1 MDNKNKKGRPKQ
13 EVGLF
18 LDKIKNNS
26 QVLVDLKLIKTTEPR
41 ELFTFLAMNNCKHNW
56 YRCGIPKKYKV
67 INSLLK
73 LLKEHHEK
81 AQELQEQVNELL
93 KGK

>member
-1 MDNKNKKGRPKQ
+1 MDTKKHSGRPKH

-18 LDKIKNNS
+18 LDEVKNNAE
-26 QVLVDLKLIKTTEPR
+26 VLVDLKLIKTR
-41 ELFTFLAMNNCKHNW
+41 EHKELLPFLAMDNCKHNW

-67 INSLLK
+67 INKLLK
-73 LLKEHHEK
+73 LLKEHHK
-81 AQELQEQVNELL
+81 QAQELQEQVNELL